1 MNEKLTVRFRV
12 GNVYRDR
19 YVSVYVGNERVQH
32 RKKRVL
38 APGEMEEVVLKR
50 ADLERLADAT
60 EVVVKLEEE

>member
-1 MNEKLTVRFRV
+1 
-12 GNVYRDR
+12 
-19 YVSVYVGNERVQH
+19 VGNERVLH

-50 ADLERLADAT
+50 TDLERLAGAT